1 MSYIGIYHSIYLY
14 TTVYGRMDKDREDG
28 RCFISSST
36 YDISHVTEYGP
47 KTKSYTFVLYLVS
60 YTQSLQEED
69 IIVLDF
75 N

>member
-1 MSYIGIYHSIYLY
+1 
-14 TTVYGRMDKDREDG
+14 MDKDREDG